1 MRRATTCVSSCA
13 CIGSTSDASTRGCA
27 LILPARSARTE
38 PSSDY
43 DDGDGDDD
51 GDDDDGDGDGD
62 DDDGGGDGDGDD
74 DPQQA
79 V

>member
-38 PSSDY
+38 PSSD
-43 DDGDGDDD
+43 DDD
-51 GDDDDGDGDGD
+51 GDDDDDHDHDGD
-62 DDDGGGDGDGDD
+62 DDDDH
-74 DPQQA
+74 QQA